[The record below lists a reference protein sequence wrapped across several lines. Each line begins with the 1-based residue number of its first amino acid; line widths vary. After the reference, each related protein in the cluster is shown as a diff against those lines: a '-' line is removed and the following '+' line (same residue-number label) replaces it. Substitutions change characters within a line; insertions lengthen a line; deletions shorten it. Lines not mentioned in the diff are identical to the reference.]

1 VRTRRSALS
10 FASEIGRTGITLV
23 VGLVATPF
31 LLDWLGEARF
41 GAHRT
46 AVDWVGYLI
55 LLELGIGGALLPML
69 ARAFGSK
76 DAGEVRAT
84 LVAGTRALGR
94 VTLVA
99 LALGGA
105 LAFFITRL
113 IPVGDTLA
121 GDLRWG
127 FVLGVAGLLFLPF
140 SPLRTLQE
148 ARQRSY
154 VVITLLLL
162 QSLLITG
169 LALLFAWKGWGIT
182 GQFAA
187 ALIGGI
193 PFFMALAWMAK
204 RAYPGILRSL
214 FTDRADASASRS
226 LRRLSPP
233 TFVLNL
239 CGRVSVMTDNIVVA
253 FVLGPAIVVPFF
265 ITQRLAALFQGQLQ
279 SLGNSSWAGLAELH
293 VQGQRNVFNERV
305 IDLTRII
312 AVVGMAGL
320 IPIAVYTE
328 QFVRLWVGS
337 ARYAGDAVTL
347 LAALN
352 AYLLAIVSLWG
363 WCFNGTGHIR
373 ELVPASVVATVINLT
388 ASLALVKPLG
398 MAGPLLGTTLGFVA
412 VSVWYLPVLMHRVF
426 GTNALRLA
434 RTVALPLIV
443 GLPYGAGIRWIALA
457 QSQPGWIEL
466 ALSMLA
472 AAMLFVLLCWF
483 LILKESER
491 RLHMEQIRAV
501 FRR

>member
-1 VRTRRSALS
+1 VRTRKSAAS
-10 FASEIGRTGITLV
+10 FATDIGRTGITLL

-31 LLDWLGEARF
+31 LLNWLGEARF

-46 AVDWVGYLI
+46 AMDWLGYLA

-76 DAGEVRAT
+76 DAGEARAT
-84 LVAGTRALGR
+84 LVAGTRALVR

-127 FVLGVAGLLFLPF
+127 FVLGLAGLLFLPF
-140 SPLRTLQE
+140 SPLRILQE

-154 VVITLLLL
+154 VVNTLLLL
-162 QSLLITG
+162 QGLLITG

-193 PFFMALAWMAK
+193 PFFMVLAWMAK
-204 RAYPGILRSL
+204 RAYPGVLRSL
-214 FTDRADASASRS
+214 FTAPTDAQPSRR

-233 TFVLNL
+233 AFILNI
-239 CGRVSVMTDNIVVA
+239 CGRVSVMTDNMVVA
-253 FVLGPAIVVPFF
+253 FFLGPAIVVPFF
-265 ITQRLAALFQGQLQ
+265 VTQRLAVLLQGQLQ
-279 SLGNSSWAGLAELH
+279 SLGNASWAGLAELY
-293 VQGQRNVFNERV
+293 VQKQHAVFNERV

-320 IPIAVYTE
+320 IPIAVYND
-328 QFVRLWVGS
+328 QFVRLWLGLD
-337 ARYAGDAVTL
+337 RYGGDAVTF
-347 LAALN
+347 LAATN
-352 AYLLAIVSLWG
+352 AYLLAVFSLWG

-373 ELVPASVVATVINLT
+373 ELVAPSVAAMVLNLGASI
-388 ASLALVKPLG
+388 ALVKPLG
-398 MAGPLLGTTLGFVA
+398 MVGPLLGTTIGFAA
-412 VSVWYLPVLMHRVF
+412 VSVWYLPALMQRVF
-426 GTNALRLA
+426 GTSAGRLVK
-434 RTVALPLIV
+434 TVALPLV
-443 GLPYGAGIRWIALA
+443 LGLPYGAGLHWVAGAQGQLGWMTLA
-457 QSQPGWIEL
+457 V
-466 ALSMLA
+466 SMLLA
-472 AAMLFVLLCWF
+472 AALFGLLCWF
-483 LILKESER
+483 LILKGSER